1 LGNLSEFRTLPECEG
16 DAARFQDFFCRLVAE
31 VGPSLI
37 RSSRALK
44 QSAILRPANPWN
56 WLLAVPV
63 AFNVSGSGVFSQ
75 FDKGIG
81 TALIQAM
88 QDDQQLPAFQ
98 NAVIGELF
106 YAHWHVEIG
115 LTEIDYSTGSEARN
129 RTISKSHCVRKRL
142 TILCF
147 RHSSFARSTTLVIS
161 SALNM
166 RSTVASTNGTVMSPI
181 ILGLMNLLQ
190 NFATLG

>member
-1 LGNLSEFRTLPECEG
+1 VLRDVLSSFAETAGTNFVSIGQLIRISSLPECEG

-37 RSSRALK
+37 RSSRAPK
-44 QSAILRPANPWN
+44 QCAILRPANPWN

-63 AFNVSGSGVFSQ
+63 KFNDSGSDAFSQ

-98 NAVIGELF
+98 NAVIGELL
-106 YAHWHVEIG
+106 YVHWPVEIG
-115 LTEIDYSTGSEARN
+115 PYQD
-129 RTISKSHCVRKRL
+129 
-142 TILCF
+142 
-147 RHSSFARSTTLVIS
+147 
-161 SALNM
+161 
-166 RSTVASTNGTVMSPI
+166 
-181 ILGLMNLLQ
+181 
-190 NFATLG
+190 